1 MRMKLSILT
10 LSMGAILLGSGASV
24 FAEGDVTPSGTTSPF
39 TATPSSSPAKSPFSA
54 DSQPSGSTTTE
65 SGSTSS
71 APSTS
76 MPASKPDN
84 GETTL
89 ATEGRDPA
97 EFPAY
102 VEQLKA
108 QAKQQGISQQ
118 TIDTAFATV
127 HFVDHAISSD
137 KNQLENKVT
146 LDDYLR
152 RVLTD
157 TKISEGQELF
167 RQNSSALQK
176 ASTRYGVQPQYIM
189 ALWGME
195 SSYGKIQGKDDVVS
209 ALATLAFEG
218 RREAFFTKELMA
230 SLKIVDQ
237 GKATSDMLKGS
248 WAGAMGQS
256 QFMPSSYLRYGAD
269 GDGDGKIDIWNNTD
283 DVYASTANYLSTE
296 GWKNNQPWG
305 QEIQLPANFDD
316 NQLGTKNNQMRSVSQ
331 WQQQGIVAADGKP
344 LPTSVTRAW
353 IIKPDSDQGR
363 AFMVYDNFRTIMH
376 WNRSYYFAISVGM
389 LADDI
394 AATPAQ

>member
-24 FAEGDVTPSGTTSPF
+24 FAEGDVTPSSITSPF

-54 DSQPSGSTTTE
+54 DSQPSGATTTE

-71 APSTS
+71 APSPP

-157 TKISEGQELF
+157 TKISEGQDLF

-176 ASTRYGVQPQYIM
+176 ASTHYGVQPQYIM